1 MIDIKKWIR
10 SFKLTIPVEYDVSR
24 QREWVSDVKISNKQV
39 RAIVTDYFD
48 KMDYKERQAWINSNA
63 KVLNRRLGHG

>member
-1 MIDIKKWIR
+1 MIKTWFR
-10 SFKLTIPVEYDVSR
+10 SLKLTIPVEYDVSR

-48 KMDYKERQAWINSNA
+48 KMNYKERQAWINSNA
-63 KVLNRRLGHG
+63 KVLSRRLGHG